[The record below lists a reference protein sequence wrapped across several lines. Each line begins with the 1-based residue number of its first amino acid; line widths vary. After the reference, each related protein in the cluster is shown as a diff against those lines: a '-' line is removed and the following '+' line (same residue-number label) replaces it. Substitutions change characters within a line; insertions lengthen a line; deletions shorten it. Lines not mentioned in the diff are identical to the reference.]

1 MIGIIRSVYAA
12 LSTYSGCNDCGTFTV
27 VLVPLDSLA
36 YVPVPRYVCV
46 YVCMCVLIVI
56 SHGRIDGTNGT
67 CTVGLARVC
76 MCV

>member
-36 YVPVPRYVCV
+36 YVPVPRYVCM
-46 YVCMCVLIVI
+46 YVCVYIDCDL
-56 SHGRIDGTNGT
+56 SWTIDGTNGT

>member
-1 MIGIIRSVYAA
+1 MIGIICSVYTV

-46 YVCMCVLIVI
+46 YVCIDCDL
-56 SHGRIDGTNGT
+56 SWTIDGTNGT

>member
-36 YVPVPRYVCV
+36 YVPRYVCV

-56 SHGRIDGTNGT
+56 SHGRSTERTALVPLDS
-67 CTVGLARVC
+67 LAYVC
-76 MCV
+76 VSKL